1 MQLKLERLFRE
12 TLYFSSYEV
21 AESRTGSEPETEVKE
36 IFHGHALHCADCRV
50 MNAFCVDF
58 KLLLCNAVL
67 TCKQTFQRHGFEP
80 ESVYV
85 GFVVGK
91 VALV

>member
-1 MQLKLERLFRE
+1 MKLRSLEHMI
-12 TLYFSSYEV
+12 
-21 AESRTGSEPETEVKE
+21 TGSEPETGVKE
-36 IFHGHALHCADCRV
+36 TFHGHALHCTDCRV
-50 MNAFCVDF
+50 MNALAFCVDF

-67 TCKQTFQRHGFEP
+67 TCKPTFQRPGFEP

-91 VALV
+91 VALG